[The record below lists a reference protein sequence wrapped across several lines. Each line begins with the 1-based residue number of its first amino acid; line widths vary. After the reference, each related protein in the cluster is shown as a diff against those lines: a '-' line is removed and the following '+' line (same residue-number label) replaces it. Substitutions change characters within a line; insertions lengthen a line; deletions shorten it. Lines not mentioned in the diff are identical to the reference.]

1 MRAALRAD
9 LTAAMKAKDRIAVSA
24 LRSALAAIDDAE
36 TVPAAPQPGV
46 EASEHVAGAAAGIG
60 AADVARKQLT
70 EEEMRAVVAREHRE
84 RVAAAMTYAELGRN
98 QDASRARAE
107 ADVLARYL

>member
-1 MRAALRAD
+1 
-9 LTAAMKAKDRIAVSA
+9 MKAKDRIAVSA

-46 EASEHVAGAAAGIG
+46 EASEHVAGAAAAGIG

-98 QDASRARAE
+98 QDAGRARAE